1 MIEILEHGSIAELR
15 LQRPPVNAM
24 NMAFLEA
31 VIAAHK
37 KAVKN
42 QSQAIV
48 ISGKEGLFSAGLDVP
63 ELLQQSRNAMTV
75 FWDRFFLMNM
85 TLLRS
90 PVPVIAAITGHAPAG
105 GAVLAIHCDYRV
117 AARGDFRMGLNEV
130 QVGLAVP
137 PTVLRVLESV
147 VGRRTAA
154 RLAMTGELLSMD
166 QALSLGLVDEL
177 VEPDKVIERAVEYA
191 ASLTRLP
198 PRAMNQTRLNSRI
211 PLLPTGHG
219 GHGSGIDPD
228 DIRAMADYWFLD
240 ETQAAL
246 QALAASLGK

>member
-1 MIEILEHGSIAELR
+1 MIEIHEHGPIAEIR

-31 VIAAHK
+31 VIDAHK
-37 KAVKN
+37 KTVRNK
-42 QSQAIV
+42 SQAIV

-75 FWDRFFLMNM
+75 FWDRFFTMNM

-137 PTVLRVLESV
+137 LPVLRVLETV
-147 VGRRTAA
+147 VGSRTAA
-154 RLAMTGELLSMD
+154 RLAMTGELLGME
-166 QALSLGLVDEL
+166 QALQAGLVDEL
-177 VEPDKVIERAVEYA
+177 VEPDQVIARAIEYA
-191 ASLTRLP
+191 GTLTRLP
-198 PRAMNQTRLNSRI
+198 QHAMNQTRLNSRNALI
-211 PLLPTGHG
+211 AEAHG

-228 DIRAMADYWFLD
+228 AIRAMAEHWFSD

-246 QALAASLGK
+246 QALVASLRK